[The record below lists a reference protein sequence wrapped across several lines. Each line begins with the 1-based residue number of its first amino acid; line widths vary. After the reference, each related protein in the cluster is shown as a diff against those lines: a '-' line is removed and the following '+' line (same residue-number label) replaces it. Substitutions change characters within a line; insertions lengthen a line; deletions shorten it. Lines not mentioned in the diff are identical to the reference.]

1 MNEEINEFIEYVMI
15 EKKLSKNT
23 VESYKEDLKHYISF
37 FDNKKIEDIT
47 REDIVKLIN
56 KLESENLSSKSIN
69 HIIGT
74 IRGLHKYF
82 SMHYDIPDI
91 MLNIERLKTSKTLPK
106 VLTVDEV
113 NTLLDIKLVNDFDYR
128 NKAMLELMYATG
140 IRISELV
147 NIELEDINI
156 NNSCVKI
163 HGKGNKERLALFDD
177 ITTKYLSIY
186 INEYRSELIKKRIN
200 NYLFL
205 NCFGERISRQ
215 SFFKTIKLLA
225 TKKNI
230 KKNFSPHT
238 LRHSFATHMLEQ
250 GADLRSIQEL
260 LGHSNISTT
269 QIYTHLSTKFL
280 KENYD
285 KSHPHND

>member
-1 MNEEINEFIEYVMI
+1 MKQYIEEYRKYLLIDKKYSDNTISSYMN
-15 EKKLSKNT
+15 
-23 VESYKEDLKHYISF
+23 DLKKF
-37 FDNKKIEDIT
+37 NNFTQKKITKITKDDIL
-47 REDIVKLIN
+47 KF
-56 KLESENLSSKSIN
+56 LESEETVDKDRTVSHSLT
-69 HIIGT
+69 T
-74 IRGLHKYF
+74 IRCFFKFLETIDVVKDNPTDYID
-82 SMHYDIPDI
+82 S
-91 MLNIERLKTSKTLPK
+91 LKLRKTLPT
-106 VLTVDEV
+106 VLTVKEV
-113 NTLLDIKLVNDFDYR
+113 EQLLDIELNNKYDYR

-285 KSHPHND
+285 KSHPHNN

>member
-1 MNEEINEFIEYVMI
+1 MKEYIEEYRKYLLIDKKYSDNTISSYMNDL
-15 EKKLSKNT
+15 KKFNNFNQKKIT
-23 VESYKEDLKHYISF
+23 KITKEDILKF
-37 FDNKKIEDIT
+37 
-47 REDIVKLIN
+47 
-56 KLESENLSSKSIN
+56 LESEEAIDKDKTVAHSLT
-69 HIIGT
+69 T
-74 IRGLHKYF
+74 IRCFFKFLETIDVVKDNPTDYID
-82 SMHYDIPDI
+82 S
-91 MLNIERLKTSKTLPK
+91 LKLRKTLPT
-106 VLTVDEV
+106 VLTIEEV
-113 NTLLDIKLVNDFDYR
+113 EKLLDIDLNNKYDYR

-156 NNSCVKI
+156 NNSCVRI
-163 HGKGNKERLALFDD
+163 HGKGNKERLVLFDD
-177 ITTKYLSIY
+177 VTTKYLSVY
-186 INEYRSELIKKRIN
+186 INKYRSELIKNKIN

-215 SFFKTIKLLA
+215 SFFKTVKSLA
-225 TKKNI
+225 VKNNI

-238 LRHSFATHMLEQ
+238 LRHSFATHMLEN